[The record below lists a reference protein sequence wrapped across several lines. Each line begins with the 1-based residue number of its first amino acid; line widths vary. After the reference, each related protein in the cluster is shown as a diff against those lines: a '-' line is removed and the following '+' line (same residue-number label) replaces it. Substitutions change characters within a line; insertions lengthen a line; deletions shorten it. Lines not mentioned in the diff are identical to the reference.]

1 MGGTTQG
8 QTPLMKQ
15 YYGIKSKNPD
25 TLLLFRMGDFYET
38 FDSDAQVAADVLGIT
53 LTKRAS
59 GAASSVPLAGF
70 PHHAL
75 DNHLPK
81 LVEAGLRVA
90 ICEQLEDPKRAR
102 KLVRRGV
109 VEIVT
114 PGVALRDQML
124 MPRRSRYLAALHIEG
139 TKAGVAYVD
148 ASTGTFR
155 LTQVHIDKA
164 DDLLQVIE
172 PSEVLIG
179 RSNRSFVEGLRATG
193 FTLTVRDDWIF
204 TPDTARQTLLE
215 HFGTHSL
222 KGFGITEDPLGV
234 VAAGVAVQYLQDTQ
248 KSGSLAHIRRI
259 QRSADSGCM
268 LLDAAT
274 RRNLEILAPMRA
286 RGTDGT
292 LVQIL
297 DHTMTPMG
305 ARRLR
310 YWLYQPLRDVHRINQ
325 RLDAVEA
332 LVQDSGLRTDLQ
344 GRMRHVCDVERV
356 VARTCAQ
363 RSSVRDLLALGEALH
378 HFPEIK
384 ALTASVPCQALV
396 DLSETVDPCKETQ
409 TALAEA
415 LDPTRKA
422 VFRDGFN
429 EELDH
434 LRRDVTSGQDF
445 ITNLRESERA
455 RTGIPSLKVGQNKVF
470 GYYIEITN
478 THRDKVPP
486 EYIRKQT
493 LVNAE
498 RYVTPEIKEV
508 EARLMRAEEQIE
520 TLEAQLLRHLR
531 SRVAEA
537 SAPLL
542 STAAAL
548 AKLDCLQSLAE
559 VADFDHFV
567 RPRVDDS
574 KLLRIVDGRHPVVE
588 KNVKNFIPNS
598 LDMDPEHRQFYLIT
612 GPNMAGKSVVLRQMG
627 LIVLLAQI
635 GSFVP
640 AAEAHVGMVDRIFTR
655 VGASDDL
662 LAGESTF
669 MVEMNETANILN
681 NATPDSLILL
691 DEVGRGTSTFDGLSI
706 AWALVEYLH
715 AKPRVRARTLF
726 ATHYHELNELA
737 SRFERVCNYRIQV
750 KEHKGKLIFLR
761 RLVPGTADHSYGIEV
776 ARMAG
781 LPSTILKR
789 AQTVLSGLE
798 AQQLMAGQVP
808 ADFGQPTL
816 PFEGLDPTPDPVHER
831 LNTLDPNN
839 LTPME
844 ALSLVSEL
852 KTLSDRQQD

>member
-1 MGGTTQG
+1 MGGTTRG

-38 FDSDAQVAADVLGIT
+38 FDRDARVASDVLGIT
-53 LTKRAS
+53 LTKRAN
-59 GAASSVPLAGF
+59 GAASTVPLAGF
-70 PHHAL
+70 PHHSL

-102 KLVRRGV
+102 KLVKRGV

-124 MPRRSRYLAALHIEG
+124 TPRRSRYLAALYIEG
-139 TKAGVAYVD
+139 SRAGVAYVD

-155 LTQVHIDKA
+155 LTQVPIDKA

-172 PSEVLIG
+172 PLEVLT
-179 RSNRSFVEGLRATG
+179 RRRNRSFVEGLRATG
-193 FTLTVRDDWIF
+193 FTLTIRDDWIF
-204 TPDTARQTLLE
+204 TPDTARQILLE

-222 KGFGITEDPLGV
+222 KGFGVTEEPLGV
-234 VAAGVAVQYLQDTQ
+234 VAAGVALQYLQDTQ
-248 KSGSLAHIRRI
+248 KSGSLAHIGRI
-259 QRSADSGCM
+259 KRSADSGYM

-310 YWLYQPLRDVHRINQ
+310 HWLYQPLRDIRRINH

-332 LVQDSGLRTDLQ
+332 LVQNPSLRVDIQ
-344 GRMRHVCDVERV
+344 SSMRRVCDVERV

-363 RSSVRDLLALGEALH
+363 RSSARDLLALKEALCQI
-378 HFPEIK
+378 PELK
-384 ALTASVPCQALV
+384 TLTASTPCEALV
-396 DLSETVDPCKETQ
+396 SLSEVLDPCEETQ
-409 TALAEA
+409 KALAEA
-415 LDPTRKA
+415 LDPTGKA

-429 EELDH
+429 AKLDCW
-434 LRRDVTSGQDF
+434 RQEVTSGQGF
-445 ITNLRESERA
+445 ITNLRESERV
-455 RTGIPSLKVGQNKVF
+455 RTGISSLKVGHNKVF

-520 TLEAQLLRHLR
+520 MLEAQLFRELR
-531 SRVAEA
+531 SRVTEA

-542 STAAAL
+542 ATAAAL
-548 AKLDCLQSLAE
+548 AKLDCLLSLAE
-559 VADFDHFV
+559 VAELDHYV
-567 RPRVDDS
+567 RPVVDDS
-574 KLLRIVDGRHPVVE
+574 KCLRIVDGRHPVVE
-588 KNVKNFIPNS
+588 KNVESFIPNS
-598 LDMDPEHRQFYLIT
+598 LDMDPGSRQIYLIT

-640 AAEAHVGMVDRIFTR
+640 AAEAQVGMVDRIFTR

-715 AKPRVRARTLF
+715 EKSRVRARTLF

-737 SRFERVCNYRIQV
+737 NRFERVCNYRIQV
-750 KEHKGKLIFLR
+750 KEHKGKVIFLR
-761 RLVPGTADHSYGIEV
+761 RLIPGTADHSYGIEV

-781 LPSTILKR
+781 LPAAILKR
-789 AQTVLSGLE
+789 AQSVLSGLE

-808 ADFGQPTL
+808 ADFGWPSQLFDEPV
-816 PFEGLDPTPDPVHER
+816 PDPVHER
-831 LNTLDPNN
+831 IKTIDPNN

-844 ALSLVSEL
+844 ALLLVSEL